1 MRQNVT
7 PPHPGP
13 WTHRLLVYTFSLL
26 FGLLVYWLLGFV
38 VRDIGTWPGPSYD
51 EVQRQMLDAP
61 LLEEL
66 ESLRLQIEETNRTI
80 TDFRQRQE
88 VLRDSTANSERT
100 MNQLLELQRL
110 TLQKGMV
117 SSAEEQQAL
126 AESQKLFL
134 ANQTRYQQINEQ
146 IATLSEQL
154 RELERR
160 QRDAQRVV
168 DTRREPI
175 QQEYQAR
182 YSRHQ
187 WKLAALKLAVLVP
200 LLAAA
205 GWLFLKQR
213 GGLYAPLAHGFGLA
227 VLVKVGMVMQE
238 HFPRRYFKYV
248 LIGVAILLVA
258 RVLVYLLRLRAY
270 PKRDWLLKQ
279 YREAY
284 EHFLCPACGYPIRR
298 GPLRYLFWT
307 RRSLRRLRIPTHPG
321 TQVDEPYTCPA
332 CGTVLFEE
340 CTSCHAVR
348 HALLPTCT
356 KCGATR
362 ELGSGNA

>member
-187 WKLAALKLAVLVP
+187 YLP
-200 LLAAA
+200 
-205 GWLFLKQR
+205 
-213 GGLYAPLAHGFGLA
+213 GLRH
-227 VLVKVGMVMQE
+227 
-238 HFPRRYFKYV
+238 
-248 LIGVAILLVA
+248 
-258 RVLVYLLRLRAY
+258 
-270 PKRDWLLKQ
+270 
-279 YREAY
+279 
-284 EHFLCPACGYPIRR
+284 
-298 GPLRYLFWT
+298 GPLRGMRVLPCRPARPPANLHQV
-307 RRSLRRLRIPTHPG
+307 RRVPG
-321 TQVDEPYTCPA
+321 TRV
-332 CGTVLFEE
+332 GKRL
-340 CTSCHAVR
+340 S
-348 HALLPTCT
+348 PTP
-356 KCGATR
+356 R
-362 ELGSGNA
+362 